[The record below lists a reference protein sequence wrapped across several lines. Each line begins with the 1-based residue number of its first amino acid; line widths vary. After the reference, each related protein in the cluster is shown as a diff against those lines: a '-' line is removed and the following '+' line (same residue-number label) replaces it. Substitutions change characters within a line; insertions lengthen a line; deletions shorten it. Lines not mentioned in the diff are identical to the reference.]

1 VSTAQDVTR
10 RETIAQYRVIGEP
23 PEPDL
28 QGLVELAAT
37 VCHVPT
43 AVINILDDRM
53 QHQVAAVG
61 MQAASCAREDSMCAA
76 VISDRRRVVVAD
88 ARLDP
93 RFATNPFVTGEIAL
107 TRFYA
112 SSPLITPTGVAIGT
126 LCVFDTEVG
135 ELSEATARGLDLL
148 AGQVIDVLEL
158 RRVQRDLLRSNA
170 LLEDFAAQVS
180 HDLRNPLT
188 ALAGFLELAADSPE
202 MAQAP
207 RAAHSLARAEAAA
220 TRMSTMV
227 SDLLDFARI
236 GGTRPHLTDV
246 DIADTV
252 DAVLEDLDGAVVRA
266 GARVSVDASTFVRG
280 DGTLL
285 RVLLQNLIANA
296 VKFTVAAARVPVIRV
311 SVETLPD
318 GWRVSVDDNGD
329 AVAPE
334 LRDRLFEPM
343 QRGHGAEVQGIG
355 IGLATCRR
363 IVDAHGGSIGLDA
376 SPTGGTRAWFVLP
389 APG

>member
-1 VSTAQDVTR
+1 MSTAQDVTR
-10 RETIAQYRVIGEP
+10 REAIAQYGVIGEP

-37 VCHVPT
+37 VCRVPT
-43 AVINILDDRM
+43 AVINIIDDRM
-53 QHQVAAVG
+53 QHQIAAIGV
-61 MQAASCAREDSMCAA
+61 QAASCAREDSMCAA
-76 VISDRRRVVVAD
+76 VISDPRRVVVSD
-88 ARLDP
+88 ARLDG
-93 RFATNPFVTGEIAL
+93 RFAENPFVTGEIAL

-135 ELSEATARGLDLL
+135 GLSDAAAHGLDLL
-148 AGQVIDVLEL
+148 ARQVIDVLEL
-158 RRVQRDLLRSNA
+158 RRVQRDLLQSNA

-202 MAQAP
+202 MGQAP
-207 RAAHSLARAEAAA
+207 RAARSLARAEAAA
-220 TRMSTMV
+220 TRMTTMV

-246 DIADTV
+246 DVADTV
-252 DAVLEDLDGAVVRA
+252 DAVLEDLDGAVVRTR
-266 GARVSVDASTFVRG
+266 ARVSVDASTFVRA

-296 VKFTVAAARVPVIRV
+296 VKFTTAAERVPVIRV
-311 SVETLPD
+311 SVEKLPD
-318 GWRVSVDDNGD
+318 GWRVCVDDNGD

-343 QRGHGAEVQGIG
+343 QRGHGSEVQGIG

-363 IVDAHGGSIGLDA
+363 IVDAHGGTIGLDV

-389 APG
+389 AAE

>member
-1 VSTAQDVTR
+1 MSTAQDVTR
-10 RETIAQYRVIGEP
+10 REAIAQYRLIGEP
-23 PEPDL
+23 TEPDL

-37 VCHVPT
+37 VCRVPT
-43 AVINILDDRM
+43 AVINIIDDRM

-61 MQAASCAREDSMCAA
+61 VQAASCAREDSMCAA
-76 VISDRRRVVVAD
+76 VISDPRRVVVAD
-88 ARLDP
+88 ARLDV

-112 SSPLITPTGVAIGT
+112 SSPLITPAGVSIGT

-135 ELSEATARGLDLL
+135 ELSDAAAHGLDLL

-158 RRVQRDLLRSNA
+158 RRVQRDLLQSNA
-170 LLEDFAAQVS
+170 LLEDFATQIS

-202 MAQAP
+202 MGQAP
-207 RAAHSLARAEAAA
+207 RAAQSLARAEAAA
-220 TRMSTMV
+220 SRMSTMV

-266 GARVSVDASTFVRG
+266 GARVSVHASTFVRG
-280 DGTLL
+280 DDTLL

-296 VKFTVAAARVPVIRV
+296 VKFTVAAERVPVIRV

-343 QRGHGAEVQGIG
+343 QRGHGSEVQGIG

-376 SPTGGTRAWFVLP
+376 SPTGGTRAWFILP
-389 APG
+389 ATG